1 MRAAVLRE
9 FHRFPAVE
17 TVPDPV
23 AGPGEVVVRV
33 RASALCSSDLH
44 IVEGKIPTV
53 RLPFTPGH
61 ELAGEIVEVGRDV
74 TELQTGQHVIAA
86 LDVTCGHCRYC
97 LSGRGNVCPNLKRI
111 GFELDGAHAEYV
123 KLPARNTI
131 PVPDRISFPQAAA
144 ISDAVATM
152 YRAIKIQG
160 RARLG
165 DRVLLLG
172 VGGLGIHGVQ
182 LARALGATVFC
193 TDVRDEKL
201 AKARELG
208 ADLALNPLRDDV
220 PAAIRDV
227 TGGDGVDVALD
238 LIGTRET
245 MTLAIDL
252 CARGGRAVVVG
263 YATPAFEA
271 PFYSLLMQEKSIV
284 GTRASTRQDVT
295 DAVGLVASGRI
306 TPVVGSLYPLEGIGD
321 AMEALRS
328 GTVMGRAVMQP

>member
-9 FHRFPAVE
+9 FHSFPAVE

-33 RASALCSSDLH
+33 RASALCASDLH

-61 ELAGEIVEVGRDV
+61 ELADEIVELGRDV
-74 TELQTGQHVIAA
+74 GEFQLGQHVIAA
-86 LDVTCGHCRYC
+86 LDVICGRCRYC

-123 KLPARNTI
+123 KLPARNVVPI
-131 PVPDRISFPQAAA
+131 PERIPFPQAAA

-160 RARLG
+160 GARLG
-165 DRVLLLG
+165 DRLLLLG

-182 LARALGATVFC
+182 IARALGATVIC

-220 PAAIRDV
+220 AAAVRDV

-245 MTLAIDL
+245 MALAIDL
-252 CARGGRAVVVG
+252 CARGGRVVVVG
-263 YATPAFEA
+263 YATPSFEA
-271 PFYSLLMQEKSIV
+271 SFYALLMQEKSIV
-284 GTRASTRQDVT
+284 GTRASTKQDVGE
-295 DAVGLVASGRI
+295 AVGLVASGRV
-306 TPVVGSLYPLEGIGD
+306 TPVVGSLYPLEGIGE
-321 AMEALRS
+321 AMEALRA
-328 GTVMGRAVMQP
+328 GMVMGRAVMQP